1 MASKS
6 ENPDSVYPVLEKW
19 LDDVFKNQDKV
30 LLSARSY
37 IDSVADRDTLFEV
50 VHYQSEVKKCS
61 GLTRSKMSG
70 GLIHNILMA
79 NLKREEAEK
88 PEQVALSLAYQ
99 KQKIVMR

>member
-1 MASKS
+1 MMYLRNK
-6 ENPDSVYPVLEKW
+6 
-19 LDDVFKNQDKV
+19 FKKV

-37 IDSVADRDTLFEV
+37 IDSVADRDTLCEV
-50 VHYQSEVKKCS
+50 VHYQGEVKKSS

-88 PEQVALSLAYQ
+88 PEQVLSLAYQ